1 MFTKRTHGEKE
12 VWEMKKLFFISAGFI
27 STNKGRYES
36 GLSGLRHLRIF
47 TDVDGL

>member
-1 MFTKRTHGEKE
+1 MSINRCLQRENMGGEGSMGKDP
-12 VWEMKKLFFISAGFI
+12 AGFI
-27 STNKGRYES
+27 SANKARYES